1 MNRRLAALT
10 IAAVA
15 VLGLTA
21 CSGSPS
27 ASEETTAPSQSS
39 APVEE
44 TSAPSSDQSVADACA
59 SAATQVQAATSE
71 LGSIDP
77 TTAAADPQGTVD
89 TFTQSVDAIGA
100 AAESISNPEVK
111 AAVSAVHEDFIA
123 MRDVL
128 SKVLV
133 DGDQAAAAEMTTVT
147 SDVQES
153 AMAIGELCNG

>member
-15 VLGLTA
+15 ILGLTA

-27 ASEETTAPSQSS
+27 ASESTSAPESS
-39 APVEE
+39 APAEQS
-44 TSAPSSDQSVADACA
+44 SAPSSDQSVADACA

-71 LGSIDP
+71 LGSLDVSA
-77 TTAAADPQGTVD
+77 AAADPQGTVD

-111 AAVSAVHEDFIA
+111 DAVTAVYEDFGA

-133 DGDQAAAAEMTTVT
+133 DGDQAAAAEMATV
-147 SDVQES
+147 SADVQES
-153 AMAIGELCNG
+153 ALAIGELCNG

>member
-27 ASEETTAPSQSS
+27 ASEETSSSNETA
-39 APVEE
+39 APTAE
-44 TSAPSSDQSVADACA
+44 SSDQSVADACA
-59 SAATQVQAATSE
+59 SASAQVQDATKD
-71 LGSIDP
+71 LTSIDM
-77 TTAAADPQGTVD
+77 TTAAADPQGTID

-111 AAVSAVHEDFIA
+111 AAVTDVYEDFGA

-128 SKVLV
+128 SKVLI
-133 DGDQAAAAEMTTVT
+133 DQDMDAAAEMTQV
-147 SDVQES
+147 SADVQES
-153 AMAIGELCNG
+153 ATAIGTLCAG